1 MKFRTYIGDL
11 GFTSFPHFLS
21 NQMDLNKTSR
31 SKKEKLPKKKK
42 KRDRKKKKRK
52 KEKEKKST
60 YLHMMKRDHRSQKEA
75 QISNIEAELK
85 YMTSFFSLVFLIKPR
100 TQKKS

>member
-1 MKFRTYIGDL
+1 MKFRTYIGNL

-31 SKKEKLPKKKK
+31 SEREKLQ
-42 KRDRKKKKRK
+42 K

-75 QISNIEAELK
+75 QISDIEAELK
-85 YMTSFFSLVFLIKPR
+85 YMISLLSLVFLIKPR

>member
-31 SKKEKLPKKKK
+31 SKKEKLPKREKE
-42 KRDRKKKKRK
+42 KRK
-52 KEKEKKST
+52 KEKKST

-85 YMTSFFSLVFLIKPR
+85 YMTSFFFLVFLIKPR

>member
-1 MKFRTYIGDL
+1 MKFRTYIGNL

-31 SKKEKLPKKKK
+31 SKKEKLPKREKE
-42 KRDRKKKKRK
+42 KRK
-52 KEKEKKST
+52 KEKKST

>member
-1 MKFRTYIGDL
+1 
-11 GFTSFPHFLS
+11 
-21 NQMDLNKTSR
+21 
-31 SKKEKLPKKKK
+31 
-42 KRDRKKKKRK
+42 
-52 KEKEKKST
+52 
-60 YLHMMKRDHRSQKEA
+60 MMKRDHRSQKEA

>member
-42 KRDRKKKKRK
+42 KKTKEKEKRK
-52 KEKEKKST
+52 KEKKKKK
-60 YLHMMKRDHRSQKEA
+60 KRAHTFIWWKG
-75 QISNIEAELK
+75 ITGHKKKPK
-85 YMTSFFSLVFLIKPR
+85 YQT
-100 TQKKS
+100 

>member
-31 SKKEKLPKKKK
+31 SKKEKLPKREKE
-42 KRDRKKKKRK
+42 KRK
-52 KEKEKKST
+52 KEKKST